1 MSNGLQVKNCIL
13 LTKYEGARSNTF
25 KISIKAAD
33 YEKATNPDIWPDK
46 VGVRRYKFFDAQR
59 NTNVLGK
66 SKGSNYNQE
75 WKTKNKDSIHQG
87 FLNFHPPTN
96 EQVRQFYDSF
106 ASKSS
111 NPGQSGLMD
120 YPKTRTGYT
129 FSDATRNDG
138 NVIPSFGSSV
148 NTGGEDSRLMNNLN
162 MSLMQN
168 YKESLQSGG
177 MAAPPVNFQNM
188 YQNTQVPYQSPFRVV
203 EGMRGGYSQ

>member
-1 MSNGLQVKNCIL
+1 MKNCIL
-13 LTKYEGARSNTF
+13 LTKYEGARSHTF

-46 VGVRRYKFFDAQR
+46 VGVRKYKFFDAQR
-59 NTNVLGK
+59 NATSVVGK

-75 WKTKNKDSIHQG
+75 WKTKSKDSLHQG

-96 EQVRQFYDSF
+96 EQVRQFYESY

-111 NPGQSGLMD
+111 NPGQSGSTD
-120 YPKTRTGYT
+120 HPKLQPGYS

-138 NVIPSFGSSV
+138 NHIASLENSV
-148 NTGGEDSRLMNNLN
+148 NTGVEQSRLMNNLN

-168 YKESLQSGG
+168 YRDSLQNGG
-177 MAAPPVNFQNM
+177 MAAPPMNFQNV
-188 YQNTQVPYQSPFRVV
+188 YQKTQVPYQSPFRVD